1 MQPEPFIVI
10 GGGLAGLT
18 AATALVRHG
27 RSVILHEQ
35 SSHLGGRAVTQR
47 QRGFALNLGPH
58 AVYRAGA
65 LLRTFSEW
73 NIPVPGKP
81 VRLSGNCWLLDGGKQ
96 YRFPAGSAGLFA
108 SDAFTVSEKLS
119 IAKLLTIL
127 PSPRA
132 PMTFDEWLS
141 EHVRAGRPRQFFT
154 ALARLSTY
162 VRNPGELDATAALNQ
177 LRLAISG
184 GVVYVDGGWQT
195 LIDGLEEKAISLGVR
210 ISTRSVARRVEPH
223 AVHLASGERISCAG
237 VILATPPDDVEQ
249 LTGTHFPSLSPA
261 RIACLDIALRK
272 LPAKC
277 AQFALG
283 LEEPVYFSR
292 QSTYARIAPEGG
304 AVIHLGRYLA
314 PGEEASRESL
324 ESLAS
329 SLMPGWEPHAET
341 VRYLPNMLVTAAI
354 PTPAGRPAADSIP
367 GITLAGDWIGS
378 DAMLADASVSSGLH
392 AAELVQ
398 RRTAAAA

>member
-18 AATALVRHG
+18 AAISLVRQG
-27 RSVILHEQ
+27 RSVTLHEQ

-47 QRGFALNLGPH
+47 QSGFALNLGPH
-58 AVYRAGA
+58 AVYCAGA
-65 LLRTFSEW
+65 LHRTFSDW
-73 NIPVPGKP
+73 DIPVPGRP
-81 VRLSGNCWLLDGGKQ
+81 VRLSGNSWLLDGGKQ
-96 YRFPAGSAGLFA
+96 YRFPTGTAGLFT

-119 IAKLLTIL
+119 IARLLTIL
-127 PSPRA
+127 PSPGK
-132 PMTFDEWLS
+132 PMTFDEWLG

-154 ALARLSTY
+154 ALARLGTY

-177 LRLAISG
+177 LRLGISG

-223 AVHLASGERISCAG
+223 AVHLASGERISCVG
-237 VILATPPDDVEQ
+237 LILATTPDDVEH
-249 LTGTHFPSLSPA
+249 LTGTRFSSLSPA

-283 LEEPVYFSR
+283 LDEPVYFSL
-292 QSTYARIAPEGG
+292 QSTYARVAPEGG
-304 AVIHLGRYLA
+304 ALVHVGRYLA

-324 ESLAS
+324 ESFAS
-329 SLMPGWEPHAET
+329 SLMPGWEPDAEI
-341 VRYLPNMLVTAAI
+341 VRYLPHMLVTAAI
-354 PTPAGRPAADSIP
+354 PTPAGRPGVESIP
-367 GITLAGDWIGS
+367 GIMLAGDWICS
-378 DAMLADASVSSGLH
+378 DAMLADASVSSGLR
-392 AAELVQ
+392 AAELLQ